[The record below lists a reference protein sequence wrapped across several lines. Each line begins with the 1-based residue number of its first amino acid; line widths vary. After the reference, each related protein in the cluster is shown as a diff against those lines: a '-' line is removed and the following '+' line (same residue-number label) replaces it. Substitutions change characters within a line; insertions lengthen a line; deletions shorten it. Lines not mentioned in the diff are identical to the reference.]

1 MQHDPK
7 EIAGRRAARFVES
20 GMVVGLGTGS
30 TVRFTLLEL
39 AERVRTEGLRFRGV
53 PTSTDTERK
62 AREWGLELATL
73 DEVAALD
80 VAIDGADEVE
90 PAFHMT
96 KGGGGALLREK
107 VVASIARRVV
117 IVVGR
122 EKLVPRLGA
131 TFPLPIEVVPFA
143 RATVERVL
151 VKLGARV
158 VLRAQPQG
166 GAAPYVTDNG
176 NWILD
181 ARFESGIA
189 DPKALENT
197 LAHVPGIVESG
208 LFIDLAHTLVIGASD
223 GSCELREKRS

>member
-7 EIAGRRAARFVES
+7 ELAGRRAARFVEN

-39 AERVRTEGLRFRGV
+39 AERVRKDGLRFRGI

-73 DEVAALD
+73 DETPALD
-80 VAIDGADEVE
+80 LAIDGADEVE
-90 PAFHMT
+90 PAFQMT

-107 VVASIARRVV
+107 VVASIARRVI

-131 TFPLPIEVVPFA
+131 SFPLPIEIVPFA
-143 RATVERVL
+143 RGPVERTL
-151 VKLGARV
+151 VALGARPL
-158 VLRAQPQG
+158 LRG
-166 GAAPYVTDNG
+166 GATPYVTDNG

-181 ARFESGIA
+181 ARFDGGIV
-189 DPKALENT
+189 DPRALEDR
-197 LAHVPGIVESG
+197 LARVPGIVESG
-208 LFIDLAHTLVIGASD
+208 LFIDLAHALVVGSSD
-223 GSCELREKRS
+223 GTCEVREKRA